1 MDRLLLPEEVAD
13 RVRRPK
19 TTLAFWRTRGIGP
32 KSARVGGRVLYRES
46 DVEQWISA
54 QFDLANASGG
64 PEAA

>member
-1 MDRLLLPEEVAD
+1 MDRLLLPEEVAE
-13 RVRRPK
+13 RVRLPK

-54 QFDLANASGG
+54 QFDLASASGG
-64 PEAA
+64 PNAA

>member
-1 MDRLLLPEEVAD
+1 MDRLLLPDEVAD

-46 DVEQWISA
+46 DVESWIAEQFSA
-54 QFDLANASGG
+54 DNASGG
-64 PEAA
+64 PAAA

>member
-13 RVRRPK
+13 LVRRPK

-54 QFDLANASGG
+54 QFELANVSGG